1 MKGAVK
7 RILLEALGWILV
19 LTGIAALILP
29 GPGLLL
35 LAAGL
40 FVLSQQYE
48 WAERRVDPI
57 LDRALIGA
65 AQGVEAKWKVALS
78 VLLALGL
85 IGCGALWIWSPP
97 APGWWGL
104 SDGWWLPGGKATGIT
119 QVGSGIVALGLIVWS
134 YDRYHGHP
142 ERVQELRDRAAARA
156 RSHQV
161 GELAEDVEQQQG
173 RG

>member
-1 MKGAVK
+1 MRGAAR
-7 RILLEALGWILV
+7 RILLEVTGWLLV
-19 LTGIAALILP
+19 VAGVAALVLP

-65 AQGVEAKWKVALS
+65 ATGVDSKVKMILS
-78 VLLALGL
+78 TLFAMGL
-85 IGCGALWIWSPP
+85 VACGVLWIWSPP
-97 APGWWGL
+97 VPDWWAL

-119 QVGSGIVALGLIVWS
+119 QIASGIVAVGLIVWS
-134 YDRYHGHP
+134 YRRYHGHP
-142 ERVQELRDRAAARA
+142 ERVAELKERAATR
-156 RSHQV
+156 
-161 GELAEDVEQQQG
+161 
-173 RG
+173 